1 MTLSGARDLRF
12 DASSHF
18 TARLSFLLKHATFG
32 NQTMREIENEVAAQK
47 IKQKT
52 VFEPKI
58 GDPLDD
64 VIKIIDLPDAEYKKT
79 MFPYVKPTVET
90 ANKIDTK
97 QEIIDTDFINLQNE
111 FNKVN
116 DVATEQKKKKRK
128 SKILLRVI
136 VDNKN
141 LFSTFDDFWW
151 EDDMFNDRD
160 SIATVDASK
169 NILNNISDN
178 ILNNLRPVNNRTEQ
192 EVADDQN
199 IPIDDRTQQ
208 ELKDN
213 DYISFESDTEEIDI
227 EEINILNNL
236 QNVENRT
243 EQEVA
248 DDQNI
253 LIDDRT
259 QQELKDDD
267 YISFEINAEESN
279 VEEIDTTLAWDQNKT
294 SIGRPGLMIKLST
307 DYNTKIKAAN
317 KIKNKYFKKNIG
329 QRNKKNNVLTK
340 WLKTAG
346 YLDTKDQDKLN
357 YILVRP
363 KNKTP
368 KSDGVLLTTEIDS
381 TDFKKENLTTKIKK
395 NKFKKP
401 FVLKE
406 KKETPDETIQLLDK
420 IATLDPGKNAQIAAK
435 KISEKYKKLRE
446 ANARKKK

>member
-1 MTLSGARDLRF
+1 
-12 DASSHF
+12 
-18 TARLSFLLKHATFG
+18 
-32 NQTMREIENEVAAQK
+32 
-47 IKQKT
+47 
-52 VFEPKI
+52 
-58 GDPLDD
+58 
-64 VIKIIDLPDAEYKKT
+64 
-79 MFPYVKPTVET
+79 
-90 ANKIDTK
+90 
-97 QEIIDTDFINLQNE
+97 
-111 FNKVN
+111 
-116 DVATEQKKKKRK
+116 
-128 SKILLRVI
+128 
-136 VDNKN
+136 
-141 LFSTFDDFWW
+141 
-151 EDDMFNDRD
+151 MFNDRD

-199 IPIDDRTQQ
+199 IPIDDWTQQ

-259 QQELKDDD
+259 QQELRDDD
-267 YISFEINAEESN
+267 YIGFEIDAEESD
-279 VEEIDTTLAWDQNKT
+279 VEEINTTLAWDQNKT
-294 SIGRPGLMIKLST
+294 SIERPGPIIKLST
-307 DYNTKIKAAN
+307 DYNRKIKAAN

-357 YILVRP
+357 YIFVRP

-395 NKFKKP
+395 NIVKKP

-420 IATLDPGKNAQIAAK
+420 IATLEPGKNAQIAAK

-446 ANARKKK
+446 GNARKNIKYLVKLLKLKKLKPHKEK